1 MVPVAQETTANTVR
15 LPYSFSRRFSLVA
28 WCEASL
34 EILHVHPLSLSVLQE
49 LQRGLNAPFTLR
61 QIDEAEFEQRLNA
74 VWQRDSSEARQ
85 LMEDLGSAEDFFT
98 LAEELP
104 ETEDLLESD
113 DDAPII
119 KLINAMLAEAIKEG
133 ASDIHIETF
142 EKSLVIRFRVDGT
155 LHEMLRPGRKLASL
169 LVSRIKVMARLDI
182 AEKRVPQDGRIALL
196 LGGRA
201 IDVRV
206 STMPSAWGERV
217 VLRLLDKN
225 QARLTL
231 ERLGLSQQLTAQLR
245 QLLHKSHGIFLVTGP
260 TGSGKSTT
268 LYAGL
273 QELNNHSRN
282 ILTVED
288 PIEYM
293 IEGIGQ
299 TQVNTRVGMTFARGL
314 RAILR
319 QDPDVVM
326 VGEIRDTETAEIAVQ
341 ASLTGHL
348 VLSTL
353 HTNTAVGAITR
364 LQDMG
369 VEPFLLSSSLTG
381 VMAQRLVRTL
391 CPDCRQPAPAT
402 DEEKRLL
409 GITDARTVTL
419 YHPQGCPACN
429 HKGFRGRTAIHEL
442 IVVDATLRDLIH
454 RQAGELELERHAR
467 QLLRGKELIPVHIE
481 ARMNT
486 SSGGMLQRRRHAHR
500 RVAAADLA
508 LFTRQLATL
517 VQAAMPLET
526 CLQAVSEQSEKLH
539 VKSLG
544 MALRSRIQEGYT
556 LSDSLRE
563 HPRVFDSLF
572 CSMVA
577 AGEKSG
583 HLDVVLNRLADYTE
597 QRQRLKSRLLQ
608 AMLYPLVLLVV
619 ATGVVTI
626 LLTAVVPKIIEQ
638 FDHLGHALP
647 ASTRTLIAM
656 SDALQASGVY
666 WLAGLLGLLV
676 LGQRLLKNPA
686 MRLRWDQTVLRLPVT
701 GRVARGLNTA
711 RFSRTLSILTA
722 SSVPLLE
729 GIQTAAAVSANR
741 YVEQQLLLAADRVR
755 EGSSL
760 RAALAELR
768 LFPPMMLYMIAS
780 GEQSGEL
787 ETMLEQ
793 AAVNQERE
801 FDTQVGLALGLFEPA
816 LVVMMAGVV
825 LFIVIAILEPMLQ
838 LNNMVGM

>member
-98 LAEELP
+98 LAEELL

-113 DDAPII
+113 DNAPII

-245 QLLHKSHGIFLVTGP
+245 QLLHKPHGIFLVTGP

-273 QELNNHSRN
+273 QELNNH
-282 ILTVED
+282 
-288 PIEYM
+288 
-293 IEGIGQ
+293 
-299 TQVNTRVGMTFARGL
+299 
-314 RAILR
+314 LR

-454 RQAGELELERHAR
+454 RQAGELELERYVR
-467 QLLRGKELIPVHIE
+467 QHSAGIRSNGIE
-481 ARMNT
+481 KV
-486 SSGGMLQRRRHAHR
+486 L
-500 RVAAADLA
+500 
-508 LFTRQLATL
+508 
-517 VQAAMPLET
+517 
-526 CLQAVSEQSEKLH
+526 
-539 VKSLG
+539 
-544 MALRSRIQEGYT
+544 
-556 LSDSLRE
+556 
-563 HPRVFDSLF
+563 
-572 CSMVA
+572 
-577 AGEKSG
+577 AGETS
-583 HLDVVLNRLADYTE
+583 LDE
-597 QRQRLKSRLLQ
+597 
-608 AMLYPLVLLVV
+608 
-619 ATGVVTI
+619 
-626 LLTAVVPKIIEQ
+626 
-638 FDHLGHALP
+638 
-647 ASTRTLIAM
+647 
-656 SDALQASGVY
+656 
-666 WLAGLLGLLV
+666 
-676 LGQRLLKNPA
+676 
-686 MRLRWDQTVLRLPVT
+686 VLRVT
-701 GRVARGLNTA
+701 MEA
-711 RFSRTLSILTA
+711 
-722 SSVPLLE
+722 
-729 GIQTAAAVSANR
+729 
-741 YVEQQLLLAADRVR
+741 
-755 EGSSL
+755 
-760 RAALAELR
+760 
-768 LFPPMMLYMIAS
+768 
-780 GEQSGEL
+780 
-787 ETMLEQ
+787 
-793 AAVNQERE
+793 
-801 FDTQVGLALGLFEPA
+801 
-816 LVVMMAGVV
+816 
-825 LFIVIAILEPMLQ
+825 
-838 LNNMVGM
+838 

>member
-182 AEKRVPQDGRIALL
+182 AESAYHRMAVLRCCWAVGR
-196 LGGRA
+196 
-201 IDVRV
+201 
-206 STMPSAWGERV
+206 STCASPPCLPPGERV
-217 VLRLLDKN
+217 VLRLLDKT
-225 QARLTL
+225 ARLTL
-231 ERLGLSQQLTAQLR
+231 ERLGLSHELTAQLR
-245 QLLHKSHGIFLVTGP
+245 QLLHKPHGIFLVTGP

-326 VGEIRDTETAEIAVQ
+326 VGEIRDTETAEIAVR

-391 CPDCRQPAPAT
+391 CPDCR
-402 DEEKRLL
+402 R
-409 GITDARTVTL
+409 
-419 YHPQGCPACN
+419 PAC
-429 HKGFRGRTAIHEL
+429 H
-442 IVVDATLRDLIH
+442 
-454 RQAGELELERHAR
+454 
-467 QLLRGKELIPVHIE
+467 
-481 ARMNT
+481 
-486 SSGGMLQRRRHAHR
+486 
-500 RVAAADLA
+500 
-508 LFTRQLATL
+508 
-517 VQAAMPLET
+517 
-526 CLQAVSEQSEKLH
+526 
-539 VKSLG
+539 
-544 MALRSRIQEGYT
+544 
-556 LSDSLRE
+556 
-563 HPRVFDSLF
+563 
-572 CSMVA
+572 
-577 AGEKSG
+577 
-583 HLDVVLNRLADYTE
+583 
-597 QRQRLKSRLLQ
+597 
-608 AMLYPLVLLVV
+608 
-619 ATGVVTI
+619 
-626 LLTAVVPKIIEQ
+626 
-638 FDHLGHALP
+638 
-647 ASTRTLIAM
+647 
-656 SDALQASGVY
+656 
-666 WLAGLLGLLV
+666 
-676 LGQRLLKNPA
+676 
-686 MRLRWDQTVLRLPVT
+686 
-701 GRVARGLNTA
+701 
-711 RFSRTLSILTA
+711 
-722 SSVPLLE
+722 
-729 GIQTAAAVSANR
+729 
-741 YVEQQLLLAADRVR
+741 
-755 EGSSL
+755 
-760 RAALAELR
+760 
-768 LFPPMMLYMIAS
+768 
-780 GEQSGEL
+780 
-787 ETMLEQ
+787 
-793 AAVNQERE
+793 
-801 FDTQVGLALGLFEPA
+801 
-816 LVVMMAGVV
+816 
-825 LFIVIAILEPMLQ
+825 
-838 LNNMVGM
+838 

>member
-169 LVSRIKVMARLDI
+169 L
-182 AEKRVPQDGRIALL
+182 

-231 ERLGLSQQLTAQLR
+231 ERLGLNHELTAQLR
-245 QLLHKSHGIFLVTGP
+245 QLLHKPHGIFLVTGP

-391 CPDCRQPAPAT
+391 CSDCRQAAPAT
-402 DEEKRLL
+402 DEEKRLM
-409 GITDARTVTL
+409 GISDTHAVTL

-454 RQAGELELERHAR
+454 RQAGELELERYVR
-467 QLLRGKELIPVHIE
+467 QHSAGIRSNGIE
-481 ARMNT
+481 KV
-486 SSGGMLQRRRHAHR
+486 L
-500 RVAAADLA
+500 
-508 LFTRQLATL
+508 
-517 VQAAMPLET
+517 
-526 CLQAVSEQSEKLH
+526 
-539 VKSLG
+539 
-544 MALRSRIQEGYT
+544 
-556 LSDSLRE
+556 
-563 HPRVFDSLF
+563 
-572 CSMVA
+572 
-577 AGEKSG
+577 AGETS
-583 HLDVVLNRLADYTE
+583 LDE
-597 QRQRLKSRLLQ
+597 
-608 AMLYPLVLLVV
+608 
-619 ATGVVTI
+619 
-626 LLTAVVPKIIEQ
+626 
-638 FDHLGHALP
+638 
-647 ASTRTLIAM
+647 
-656 SDALQASGVY
+656 
-666 WLAGLLGLLV
+666 
-676 LGQRLLKNPA
+676 
-686 MRLRWDQTVLRLPVT
+686 VLRVT
-701 GRVARGLNTA
+701 MEA
-711 RFSRTLSILTA
+711 
-722 SSVPLLE
+722 
-729 GIQTAAAVSANR
+729 
-741 YVEQQLLLAADRVR
+741 
-755 EGSSL
+755 
-760 RAALAELR
+760 
-768 LFPPMMLYMIAS
+768 
-780 GEQSGEL
+780 
-787 ETMLEQ
+787 
-793 AAVNQERE
+793 
-801 FDTQVGLALGLFEPA
+801 
-816 LVVMMAGVV
+816 
-825 LFIVIAILEPMLQ
+825 
-838 LNNMVGM
+838 

>member
-1 MVPVAQETTANTVR
+1 M
-15 LPYSFSRRFSLVA
+15 
-28 WCEASL
+28 
-34 EILHVHPLSLSVLQE
+34 
-49 LQRGLNAPFTLR
+49 
-61 QIDEAEFEQRLNA
+61 
-74 VWQRDSSEARQ
+74 
-85 LMEDLGSAEDFFT
+85 
-98 LAEELP
+98 
-104 ETEDLLESD
+104 
-113 DDAPII
+113 
-119 KLINAMLAEAIKEG
+119 
-133 ASDIHIETF
+133 ETF

-231 ERLGLSQQLTAQLR
+231 ERLGLSLELTAQLR
-245 QLLHKSHGIFLVTGP
+245 QLLHKPHGIFLVTGP

-391 CPDCRQPAPAT
+391 CSDCRQAAPAT
-402 DEEKRLL
+402 DEEKRLM
-409 GITDARTVTL
+409 GISDTHAVTL

-454 RQAGELELERHAR
+454 RQAGELELERYVR
-467 QLLRGKELIPVHIE
+467 QHSAGIRSNGIE
-481 ARMNT
+481 KV
-486 SSGGMLQRRRHAHR
+486 L
-500 RVAAADLA
+500 
-508 LFTRQLATL
+508 
-517 VQAAMPLET
+517 
-526 CLQAVSEQSEKLH
+526 
-539 VKSLG
+539 
-544 MALRSRIQEGYT
+544 
-556 LSDSLRE
+556 
-563 HPRVFDSLF
+563 
-572 CSMVA
+572 
-577 AGEKSG
+577 AGETS
-583 HLDVVLNRLADYTE
+583 LDE
-597 QRQRLKSRLLQ
+597 
-608 AMLYPLVLLVV
+608 
-619 ATGVVTI
+619 
-626 LLTAVVPKIIEQ
+626 
-638 FDHLGHALP
+638 
-647 ASTRTLIAM
+647 
-656 SDALQASGVY
+656 
-666 WLAGLLGLLV
+666 
-676 LGQRLLKNPA
+676 
-686 MRLRWDQTVLRLPVT
+686 VLRVT
-701 GRVARGLNTA
+701 MEA
-711 RFSRTLSILTA
+711 
-722 SSVPLLE
+722 
-729 GIQTAAAVSANR
+729 
-741 YVEQQLLLAADRVR
+741 
-755 EGSSL
+755 
-760 RAALAELR
+760 
-768 LFPPMMLYMIAS
+768 
-780 GEQSGEL
+780 
-787 ETMLEQ
+787 
-793 AAVNQERE
+793 
-801 FDTQVGLALGLFEPA
+801 
-816 LVVMMAGVV
+816 
-825 LFIVIAILEPMLQ
+825 
-838 LNNMVGM
+838 

>member
-1 MVPVAQETTANTVR
+1 MLLIISAKMAHSLWRYISFSAEYTAVSQPVNKPSRVDAKTFDKNDVQLISQQNWFGKYQPVAAQVKQPEPVPVAETRLNVVLRGIAFGARPGAVIEEGGKQQVYLQGETLGSHNAVIEEINRDHVMLRYQGKIERLSLAEEERSTVAVTNKKAVSDEAKQAVAEPAVSVPVEIPAAVR
-15 LPYSFSRRFSLVA
+15 QALAKDPQKIFNYIQLTPVRKEGISLVA

-61 QIDEAEFEQRLNA
+61 QIDGAEFEQRLNA

-245 QLLHKSHGIFLVTGP
+245 QLLHKPHGIFLVTGP

-454 RQAGELELERHAR
+454 RQAGELELERYVR
-467 QLLRGKELIPVHIE
+467 QHSAGIRSNGIE
-481 ARMNT
+481 KV
-486 SSGGMLQRRRHAHR
+486 L
-500 RVAAADLA
+500 
-508 LFTRQLATL
+508 
-517 VQAAMPLET
+517 
-526 CLQAVSEQSEKLH
+526 
-539 VKSLG
+539 
-544 MALRSRIQEGYT
+544 
-556 LSDSLRE
+556 
-563 HPRVFDSLF
+563 
-572 CSMVA
+572 
-577 AGEKSG
+577 AGETS
-583 HLDVVLNRLADYTE
+583 LDE
-597 QRQRLKSRLLQ
+597 
-608 AMLYPLVLLVV
+608 
-619 ATGVVTI
+619 
-626 LLTAVVPKIIEQ
+626 
-638 FDHLGHALP
+638 
-647 ASTRTLIAM
+647 
-656 SDALQASGVY
+656 
-666 WLAGLLGLLV
+666 
-676 LGQRLLKNPA
+676 
-686 MRLRWDQTVLRLPVT
+686 VLRVT
-701 GRVARGLNTA
+701 MEA
-711 RFSRTLSILTA
+711 
-722 SSVPLLE
+722 
-729 GIQTAAAVSANR
+729 
-741 YVEQQLLLAADRVR
+741 
-755 EGSSL
+755 
-760 RAALAELR
+760 
-768 LFPPMMLYMIAS
+768 
-780 GEQSGEL
+780 
-787 ETMLEQ
+787 
-793 AAVNQERE
+793 
-801 FDTQVGLALGLFEPA
+801 
-816 LVVMMAGVV
+816 
-825 LFIVIAILEPMLQ
+825 
-838 LNNMVGM
+838 